1 MRLLITGAGGQLG
14 RTLQR
19 QAAPHFEVTATTR
32 EQLDIGDAEAVQAVF
47 RATRPALV
55 INAAA
60 YTAVDRAE
68 SEPELAQRVNADGA
82 AHMAREAARTG
93 ARLLH
98 VSTDFVFDG
107 QACAP
112 YPPDASTRPLGVYG
126 RSKRDGE
133 QAVMQHAPE
142 QATILRTAWVYGP
155 GGHNFVRTMLRLL
168 AEKPALSVVSDQIGT
183 PTHTEGL
190 AAALLALGGIDA
202 SRGCILHWTDSG
214 VASWYDLAM
223 ATRTLAAR
231 RWPKRPLAEITPIPT
246 RDWPTP
252 AHRPPYS
259 VLDTAATRELVG
271 TPPHWQVR
279 LERALLHDAAEEWLP
294 EAAIG

>member
-14 RTLQR
+14 RALQR
-19 QAAPHFEVTATTR
+19 QAAPHHEVTATTR
-32 EQLDIGDAEAVQAVF
+32 GQLDIGDADAVDALF
-47 RATRPALV
+47 RAISPELV

-68 SEPELAQRVNADGA
+68 SEPEAARHVNVDGA
-82 AHMAREAARTG
+82 ANLARAAARNG

-107 QACAP
+107 RACTP
-112 YPPDASTRPLGVYG
+112 YPPDAPTRPVGTYG

-168 AEKPALSVVSDQIGT
+168 AEKQALSVVSDQIGA
-183 PTHTEGL
+183 PTHTGGL
-190 AAALLALGGIDA
+190 AATLLALGGIDA
-202 SRGCILHWTDSG
+202 ARGRVLHWTDSG

-223 ATRTLAAR
+223 ATRALAAR
-231 RWPKRPLAEITPIPT
+231 RWPERPLAEITPIAS

-252 AHRPPYS
+252 AQRPPYS

-271 TPPHWQVR
+271 TPPHWQAR
-279 LERALLHDAAEEWLP
+279 LERALLQDDAEEWLP
-294 EAAIG
+294 GDTAG